1 MPYGVTAT
9 FGAQLKAL
17 REASGF
23 TQEEL
28 ATIAGLSVHAVSA
41 LERGHRRRPQVDT
54 VRALASALDLKG
66 PERDG
71 FVASARPAAGATP
84 MNELGAIGLP
94 VPLTALIG
102 RDADLDTLARW
113 LDDPTARLITLIG
126 PGGVG
131 KTRLA
136 IDVARA
142 VADAAQTYVAF
153 VALAAIRDP
162 GLVACAIAEALGLP
176 DISTSDLARRVR
188 MLCESRPTLLL
199 LDNFEQVLSA
209 APIVAELL
217 TSTADL
223 RLLVTSRSPLGLRGE
238 REYPVEPLALESDAD
253 AAGVTQSPA
262 VCL

>member
-1 MPYGVTAT
+1 MPSGTTAS
-9 FGAQLKAL
+9 FGARLKAL

-66 PERDG
+66 PARDG
-71 FVASARPAAGATP
+71 FLASARPPAAATP
-84 MNELGAIGLP
+84 LHELGAIGLP
-94 VPLTALIG
+94 VPLTTLVG
-102 RDADLDTLARW
+102 RDGDLGALARW
-113 LDDPTARLITLIG
+113 LEDPNARLITLTG

-136 IDVARA
+136 INVARA
-142 VADAAQTYVAF
+142 VADAARTYVAF

-162 GLVACAIAEALGLP
+162 GLVACAIAEALGLA

-188 MLCESRPTLLL
+188 NACESRPTLLL

-209 APIVAELL
+209 APIIADLL

-238 REYPVEPLALESDAD
+238 REYPVEPLALENEAD
-253 AAGVTQSPA
+253 ATA
-262 VCL
+262 VLRS